1 MKRCSNYPQSIQFT
15 FQHKTFLSFEDAKRA
30 LVNKNLLPA
39 EPAVVFYYAGNPRKE
54 HVMLGIGNEHDSS
67 EPLIITESISPT
79 EAEQITS
86 VLGNDPI
93 QIPVYTED
101 GEVSYITTVTGAL
114 NYLANAV
121 DTDNFLGDFDSGDD
135 LNEAFA
141 DFAYPAKESGVYTYK
156 IHYDDGSNSMAQL
169 EIYTDN
175 DNNSVQIYTDSEG
188 HKVTRTKKNGAW
200 TEPVDVIPFTSEY
213 LQSIVGEQVINDAV
227 TSRNTTWSSYRIE
240 REINAVKNDV
250 TDLQEKVESGNFN
263 LDADNINTTYV
274 DPDTGISEEV
284 SQQEFNERVVDDIKE
299 LVEEVIVEAKPTW
312 GPI

>member
-1 MKRCSNYPQSIQFT
+1 MKRCSNYSQSIQFT
-15 FQHKTFLSFEDAKRA
+15 FQHKTFLSFEDAKKA

-67 EPLIITESISPT
+67 EPLIITESISHS
-79 EAEQITS
+79 EAEQILT
-86 VLGNDPI
+86 VLGNESI

-101 GEVSYITTVTGAL
+101 GDVSYITTVTGAL
-114 NYLANAV
+114 NYLATVV

-135 LNEAFA
+135 LDEAFA
-141 DFAYPAKESGVYTYK
+141 DFAYPFKESGVYTYK
-156 IHYDDGSNSMAQL
+156 IHYDDGTNSIAQL

-175 DNNSVQIYTDSEG
+175 DNRTVQTYTNSEG
-188 HKVTRTKKNGAW
+188 HKVTRTKKNGIW
-200 TEPVDVIPFTSEY
+200 SKPVDVIPFTVEY
-213 LQSIVGEQVINDAV
+213 LQSIIGDKIINDAV
-227 TSRNTTWSSYRIE
+227 ISKNSTWSSYRIE
-240 REINAVKNDV
+240 LEVNEVKRDV
-250 TDLQEKVESGNFN
+250 ANLQEKIESGDFN
-263 LDADNINTTYV
+263 IDAENVDTTYI

-299 LVEEVIVEAKPTW
+299 MIEKVIIEVKPTW

>member
-1 MKRCSNYPQSIQFT
+1 MKRCSNYSQSIQFT

-67 EPLIITESISPT
+67 EPLIITESISPS
-79 EAEQITS
+79 EAEQILT
-86 VLGNDPI
+86 VLGNEPI

-101 GEVSYITTVTGAL
+101 GDVSYITTVTGAL
-114 NYLANAV
+114 NYLATVV

-135 LNEAFA
+135 LDKAFA
-141 DFAYPAKESGVYTYK
+141 DFAYPFKENGVYTYK
-156 IHYDDGSNSMAQL
+156 IHYDDGTNSIAQL

-175 DNNSVQIYTDSEG
+175 DNRTVQTYTNPEG
-188 HKVTRTKKNGAW
+188 HKVTRTKKNGIW
-200 TEPVDVIPFTSEY
+200 SKPVDVIPFTVEY
-213 LQSIVGEQVINDAV
+213 LQSIIGDKIINDAV
-227 TSRNTTWSSYRIE
+227 ISKNSTWSSYRIE
-240 REINAVKNDV
+240 LEVNEVKRDV
-250 TDLQEKVESGNFN
+250 ANLQEKIESGDFK
-263 LDADNINTTYV
+263 LDAENVDTTYV

-299 LVEEVIVEAKPTW
+299 MIEEVIIEVKPTW